1 MSQKIPPPRIRKE
14 TPADYAATRQVHLA
28 AFPTPLEADLVD
40 ALRSAGHL
48 TVSLVAVESEA
59 IVGHIAFSPV
69 TTEKPVL
76 VTGVG
81 LAPVAV
87 TPAFERR
94 GIGSELIRQG
104 LQACKSLRFGWAVVL
119 GDPAYYRRFGFDRA
133 SKFGLDN
140 EYGVDEEFTVA
151 ELIPGCLPRD
161 AGVVHYA
168 PEFAICDRTQ

>member
-14 TPADYAATRQVHLA
+14 TPADHAATREVHLA

-40 ALRSAGHL
+40 ALRAAGHL
-48 TVSLVAVESEA
+48 TVSLLAVEGEA

-69 TTEKPVL
+69 STEKPAL
-76 VTGVG
+76 VSGVG

-94 GIGSELIRQG
+94 GIGGELIRQG
-104 LQACKSLRFGWAVVL
+104 IQACKSLRFGWVVVL

-133 SKFGLDN
+133 SKFGIGN
-140 EYGVDEEFTVA
+140 EYGVDEEFMVA
-151 ELIPGCLPRD
+151 ELIFGSIPRD
-161 AGVVHYA
+161 CGIVSYS
-168 PEFAICDRTQ
+168 PEFAVCGGHA